1 MRKKDFPKDTAR
13 TPFWTATVCARSNSM
28 RASET
33 HFAQISVEA
42 VKKIATERLESN
54 AMENDIVSSEP
65 QNQVTSSQTD
75 WRQLAQRVLQEP
87 NPKKMLELA
96 EQLGSVLDDEQLH
109 TSPPMYT
116 NSRRITRGC

>member
-1 MRKKDFPKDTAR
+1 
-13 TPFWTATVCARSNSM
+13 M
-28 RASET
+28 RASKT

-87 NPKKMLELA
+87 NPKRMLELA
-96 EQLGSVLDDEQLH
+96 EQLVSVLDDEQLH
-109 TSPPMYT
+109 TSPPTHT